1 MVAIRGVGH
10 VRGAR
15 LAHPLI
21 RRDGHRGGA
30 LLLAGFNSKLAMKLA
45 IEVGIMSEG
54 QFPLAEMID
63 TAQWRRQFP
72 QFAGKAGQ
80 LLGGALGAY
89 SDAAGIVQ
97 HIAGKVVAQCQP
109 VDEGAKTDSLHYA
122 VDMKFA
128 AQSGKR
134 LGPGRHGATL
144 RGAGALP

>member
-63 TAQWRRQFP
+63 SAKGRRQLP
-72 QFAGKAGQ
+72 QFAGKGGQ
-80 LLGGALGAY
+80 LLGQAFGTYG
-89 SDAAGIVQ
+89 DAVGIVQ
-97 HIAGKVVAQCQP
+97 HIAGKRVAQRQP
-109 VDEGAKTDSLHYA
+109 IDEGAKADPLHYA
-122 VDMKFA
+122 VHMKFA
-128 AQSGKR
+128 AQPGR
-134 LGPGRHGATL
+134 RPGPGRHDVIL
-144 RGAGALP
+144 RGAGAPP